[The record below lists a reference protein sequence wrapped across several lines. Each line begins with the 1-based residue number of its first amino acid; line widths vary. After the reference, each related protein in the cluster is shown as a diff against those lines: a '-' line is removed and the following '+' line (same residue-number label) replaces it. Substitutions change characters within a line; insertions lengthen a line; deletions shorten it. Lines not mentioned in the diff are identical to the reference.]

1 MKYGLIFL
9 LILFSASALAIDESK
24 GMATVTYKGKAT
36 PQLMQAAAADAK
48 YNALERF
55 VAQTNSAKLRIFDAK
70 KPEIMAKI
78 DDFILSST
86 VIAQNDD
93 KSMKTYSI
101 TVRAEI
107 NNIRLQN
114 LLNDNAGA
122 RPDPRGVMSGADKS
136 LVLVF
141 IPRSQDSRK
150 SYDDRVVK
158 RADVGVSASASRSQ
172 KVDVSNSE
180 NLRSGRESIS
190 DSRSDRL
197 DLSQSGSV
205 KIETGGSTEIK
216 DDKIQWKVF
225 SSNEVSAGMNQV
237 FIEAGL
243 ETYEAEFVPGINLTA
258 IRTDYGSGNDVSAEN
273 LRSMIAAANKS
284 GYGYVATGTVDVTL
298 GGTDPQ
304 TGLKRVSVTVNGKVY
319 QAGNR
324 VRSLG
329 SFTTTKFGMGQAIA
343 DAQKDGIRKASE
355 EAAARIVDQLNA
367 QGF

>member
-1 MKYGLIFL
+1 MSKF
-9 LILFSASALAIDESK
+9 LILLLLMASFQAIALDESK
-24 GMATVTYKGKAT
+24 GIASVIYKGKVT
-36 PQLMQAAAADAK
+36 PQLMQEAALDAK

-55 VAQTNSAKLRIFDAK
+55 VAQTNSAKLRIFDSRK
-70 KPEIMAKI
+70 SEIMSKI
-78 DDFILSST
+78 DDYILSST

-93 KSMKTYSI
+93 KGMKTFSI
-101 TVRAEI
+101 TIRAEI

-114 LLNDNAGA
+114 LLNDNTGSRSGA
-122 RPDPRGVMSGADKS
+122 SGVMSGAEKS

-150 SYDDRVVK
+150 TYDDRTVK
-158 RADVGVSASASRSQ
+158 RTDTSSKGTSSNRESVNVT
-172 KVDVSNSE
+172 NSE
-180 NLRSGRESIS
+180 NLRSGSESIS

-197 DLSQSGSV
+197 DVSENSSV
-205 KIETGGSTEIK
+205 KIETGGSSEIK

-243 ETYEAEFVPGINLTA
+243 ETYEAEFVPGINLNA
-258 IRTDYGSGNDVSAEN
+258 IRKDYGMGNDVSAEN
-273 LRSMIAAANKS
+273 LRIMVSAAKS
-284 GYGYVATGTVDVTL
+284 AGYGYVATGTVDVTL

-304 TGLKRVSVTVNGKVY
+304 TGLKRTSVTVNGKVY
-319 QAGNR
+319 QAGAR

-329 SFTTTKFGMGQAIA
+329 SFTTTKYGMGQTIS
-343 DAQKDGIRKASE
+343 DAQKDGMRKASE
-355 EAAARIVDQLNA
+355 EAAARIVDQLNI

>member
-1 MKYGLIFL
+1 MKYILIFFL
-9 LILFSASALAIDESK
+9 MLFSAQALALDESK
-24 GMATVTYKGKAT
+24 GMATVTYKGKVT
-36 PQLMQAAAADAK
+36 PQVMQAAAVDAK

-55 VAQTNSAKLRIFDAK
+55 IAQSNSAKLRIFDARK
-70 KPEIMAKI
+70 SEIMARI
-78 DDFILSST
+78 DDYILSST

-93 KSMKTYSI
+93 KAMKTYSI

-114 LLNDNAGA
+114 LLNDNTGAG
-122 RPDPRGVMSGADKS
+122 PGSRGVMSGADKS

-150 SYDDRVVK
+150 SYDERVVR
-158 RADVGVSASASRSQ
+158 RADVDVNASESRRERVGVT
-172 KVDVSNSE
+172 NSE

-197 DLSQSGSV
+197 DLSQSSSV

-225 SSNEVSAGMNQV
+225 SSNEISAGMNQV

-243 ETYEAEFVPGINLTA
+243 DTYEAEFVPGINLTA
-258 IRTDYGSGNDVSAEN
+258 IRKDYGSGNDVSAEN
-273 LRSMIAAANKS
+273 LRAMIAAANTS

-304 TGLKRVSVTVNGKVY
+304 TGLKRASVTVNGKVY

-329 SFTTTKFGMGQAIA
+329 AFTTTRFGMGQTIA
-343 DAQKDGIRKASE
+343 DAQKDGIRNASK
-355 EAAARIVDQLNA
+355 EAAEQIVDQLNIH
-367 QGF
+367 GF